1 MKRVLSELGHRAA
14 ACAGRV
20 RRVAAGV
27 ALGAALVGTLGAPF
41 AAHAQQAAATV
52 TVKIDGLK
60 GTAGVALVVL
70 YDSAESWLKVPKA
83 VQVVRA
89 KITGSALTVEL
100 KGVKP
105 GSYGV
110 SVIHDENKNDELD
123 MRWLPY
129 PKPKEGSGAS
139 RDPDTKVGP
148 PKWDGAKFEV
158 AAEGAAVNVTVK
170 YP

>member
-1 MKRVLSELGHRAA
+1 MKRVLSEIGLLVAM
-14 ACAGRV
+14 AGSL
-20 RRVAAGV
+20 VAP
-27 ALGAALVGTLGAPF
+27 LGAF
-41 AAHAQQAAATV
+41 AQQAGSV
-52 TVKIDGLK
+52 TVKIEGLK
-60 GTAGVALVVL
+60 GKEGVALVAL
-70 YDSAESWLKVPKA
+70 YESAETWLKVPKA
-83 VQVVRA
+83 AQVVRA

-105 GSYGV
+105 GSYAV

-139 RDPDTKVGP
+139 RDPDAKVGP

-158 AAEGAAVNVTVK
+158 AAEGAAVSVTVK